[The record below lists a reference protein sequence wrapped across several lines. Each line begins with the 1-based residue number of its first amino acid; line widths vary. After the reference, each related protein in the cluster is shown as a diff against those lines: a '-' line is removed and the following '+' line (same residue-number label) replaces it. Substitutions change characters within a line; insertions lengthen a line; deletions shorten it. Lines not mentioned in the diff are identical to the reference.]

1 MKVLI
6 VEDSV
11 AMAAFLASRV
21 TEYGYTATVAAN
33 GLLGLEQFREEAP
46 DLVLMDLEMPVMD
59 GLEATRQIREWESTQ
74 AWAWTP
80 IIFLTA
86 SGSEGIVA
94 RAVEAGADD
103 FIAKAA
109 PEDILFAKMR
119 AMARIAKLRRG
130 LHAAHKQLEALAE
143 RDGLT
148 DLANRRALDRR
159 SDAAWAKAVEAQG
172 SFALLMLDM
181 DNFKRYNDAY
191 GHAAGDKCLQA
202 LAEVLRDVALDCDR
216 SGVTDGA
223 FAARYGGEEF
233 VLVMPGASWATYES
247 AAELVLTA
255 LRDRA
260 IAHAGNSE
268 WGIAT
273 VSIGGCHV
281 ELANGGIVNLFR
293 AADLRLYD
301 AKAKGRNRAHLDT
314 RLPSAG
320 YLISEGERVV

>member
-6 VEDSV
+6 VEDSFV
-11 AMAAFLASRV
+11 MGAFLASRI
-21 TEYGYTATVAAN
+21 TEYGYSATVAAN
-33 GLLGLEQFREEAP
+33 GLRGFEQFKEAAP

-59 GLEATRQIREWESTQ
+59 GLEATRRIREWESSQ

-86 SGSEGIVA
+86 LDSEGILA

-109 PEDILFAKMR
+109 PEEVLRAKIR
-119 AMARIAKLRRG
+119 AMARIAALRRG
-130 LHAAHKQLEALAE
+130 LHAAHRQLEALAD

-148 DLANRRALDRR
+148 ELANRRALDRR
-159 SDAAWAKAVEAQG
+159 SDAAWKLAVEAED

-181 DNFKRYNDAY
+181 DYFKRYNDTY
-191 GHAAGDKCLQA
+191 GHAAGDDCLRA
-202 LAEVLRDVALDCDR
+202 LAEVLQNVALDCDR

-233 VLVMPGASWATYES
+233 VLVMPRASAAAFKS
-247 AAELVLTA
+247 AAERVMNS
-255 LRDRA
+255 LRSRA
-260 IAHAGNSE
+260 IEHAGNPG

-273 VSIGGCHV
+273 VSIGGCHS
-281 ELANGGIVNLFR
+281 ELANGRIGALFQ
-293 AADLRLYD
+293 AADRRLYD

-314 RLPSAG
+314 RLPSTLYELA
-320 YLISEGERVV
+320 L